1 MYKIDQCFLMFLQIL
16 YHLGW
21 NRGLPSVESLL
32 GVVIN
37 DLTGD
42 DSETIEE
49 DEDTKREEQ
58 CGSAAGIEDAYEN
71 EDVRINSLRK
81 SKPVEILN
89 DKGVVLQR
97 FPSICKAGEVM
108 QICRKR
114 ISECLIGPITSTG
127 KFTWRLYKN
136 PTESGGKSH
145 KRSHRKSLLATTFY
159 NYVLF
164 TNFLLR
170 LE

>member
-1 MYKIDQCFLMFLQIL
+1 MFLQIL

-21 NRGLPSVESLL
+21 NKGLPSVESLL

-37 DLTGD
+37 DLTDLTGD

-49 DEDTKREEQ
+49 DEDSRKREEQ
-58 CGSAAGIEDAYEN
+58 RGSAAEVDDGYEN

-108 QICRKR
+108 KICRKR

-145 KRSHRKSLLATTFY
+145 KRSHRKSLLAKTFY
-159 NYVLF
+159 SYVLF
-164 TNFLLR
+164 NNFLLR